1 MAWQKGETGNPGGR
15 PKGSFAWR
23 EEVNRLEP
31 KAWKLW
37 ERCIEKGLAAKSGPS
52 PVAIRAASEVIA
64 YAHGRPAQT
73 QNVRVIRTIEEL
85 SNEEIEALLQE
96 SLGAP
101 QIEGNA
107 VSGE

>member
-1 MAWQKGETGNPGGR
+1 MTWKKGESGNPGGIA
-15 PKGSFAWR
+15 KGAFAWR

-37 ERCIEKGLAAKSGPS
+37 ERCIERGLASKSGPS

-85 SNEEIEALLQE
+85 SNEEIEALLD
-96 SLGAP
+96 SSMP
-101 QIEGNA
+101 RQIEGSA